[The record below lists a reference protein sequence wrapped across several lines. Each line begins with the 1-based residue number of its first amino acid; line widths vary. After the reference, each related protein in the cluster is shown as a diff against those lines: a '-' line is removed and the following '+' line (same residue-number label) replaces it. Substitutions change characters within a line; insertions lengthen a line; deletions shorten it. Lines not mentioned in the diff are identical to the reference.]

1 MSGDGEPFEC
11 FEGAHPSK
19 APDAD
24 AVVERARKGE
34 APGVA
39 MGRGR
44 VSAASERFRR
54 MDAASPCAFNDIR
67 VAVPEMMRPAPA
79 TLPSA

>member
-1 MSGDGEPFEC
+1 
-11 FEGAHPSK
+11 
-19 APDAD
+19 
-24 AVVERARKGE
+24 
-34 APGVA
+34 